1 MAGETEI
8 RKYALMMSE
17 LKQPFVVVAVQ
28 GDSDIRD
35 RLESFVKEHSLSL
48 PLDRVFEMSP
58 SHYMVLMKGVEESGS
73 RLVVSPL
80 NYRRADLV
88 MEQFLS
94 EYQGK
99 MLIGFS
105 EVNESD
111 FDSVSAA
118 YSKALKESYLWKSG
132 NGEIQSPPVGM
143 KKSTKN
149 LQELVSQ
156 K

>member
-48 PLDRVFEMSP
+48 PFDRVYEMSP

-73 RLVVSPL
+73 RLAKNPL
-80 NYRRADLV
+80 SCRRADLV

-99 MLIGFS
+99 LLIGFS
-105 EVNESD
+105 EVDEGSI
-111 FDSVSAA
+111 SEA
-118 YSKALKESYLWKSG
+118 YSKALKESYLWQSG

-143 KKSTKN
+143 KKPTRN